1 MVRPDIWRDLT
12 LHVTILL
19 VNSILFISILVH
31 LIIDDLLKLLLSK
44 VMLLLLEVF
53 TFCQEITL
61 KLLNWSLRMDIKMNV
76 LELSKRGSVG
86 ELAFMMFEKD
96 LTVETTLLLFI
107 EISNIVGML
116 FIVTG

>member
-19 VNSILFISILVH
+19 VSSILFISILVH

-61 KLLNWSLRMDIKMNV
+61 KL